1 MTYLLLLACAAPTR
15 DHFDVGGE
23 ISALLVDVEVG
34 NVRIVG
40 SERSDVSITRRMEGA
55 ATGRPLLAE
64 GLLTVEASCESL
76 LPCRT
81 DLDIEIPADL
91 PVLLSVR
98 QGDGWVVAL
107 RGELSAELQDGDLD
121 ATELSAPILRARLGT
136 GDAFVR
142 FDTAPSE
149 LRVAAG
155 MGDLRVVL
163 PPGGYDLDLG
173 GLGGVE
179 QSGVVDQPG
188 APKVELQTSAG
199 RVSLRA
205 EAPTAR
211 RLEEVELAGR

>member
-1 MTYLLLLACAAPTR
+1 MMFLLLACAAPTR

-23 ISALLVDVEVG
+23 ISALMVDVEVG

-40 SERSDVSITRRMEGA
+40 GERSDVSITRRMEGA
-55 ATGRPLLAE
+55 ATGRPLVEE

-81 DLDIEIPADL
+81 DLDIEVPADL
-91 PVLLSVR
+91 PVMLSVR

-107 RGELSAELQDGDLD
+107 RGELTAELQDGDLD
-121 ATELSAPILRARLGT
+121 ATELGSPILRARLGT
-136 GDAFVR
+136 GDAFLR
-142 FDTAPSE
+142 FESVPSE

-179 QSGVVDQPG
+179 QSGVVDERG

-205 EAPTAR
+205 ELPGVR
-211 RLEEVELAGR
+211 RLEGVELAGR